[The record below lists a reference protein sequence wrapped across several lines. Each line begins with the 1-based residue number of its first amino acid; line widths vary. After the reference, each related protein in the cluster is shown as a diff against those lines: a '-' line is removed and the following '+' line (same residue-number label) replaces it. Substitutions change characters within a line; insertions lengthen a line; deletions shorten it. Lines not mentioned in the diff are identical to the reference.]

1 MIGIYKITN
10 LINKKVYIGQSTNIE
25 RRWNEHRKRIDD
37 PKMKH
42 YPLYRAFKKYGI
54 DNFSFEVVEKCNTK
68 ELNEL
73 EKFYIQQ
80 YNCVVPLGYNCTL
93 GGETSVPITLTQEKA
108 EEIKQLLMT
117 TSISQAKIGELY
129 GVSQNA
135 ISDIN
140 TGYCWVSDDIQYPIR
155 KYAQRKKEYYCIDCG
170 KIISQG
176 ALRCIDCDKK
186 NRSKQSRKPSREIL
200 KDLIR
205 STPFTT
211 IGANFG
217 VSDNAVR
224 KWCDFYNLPR
234 KVKDIKKYSDEEWSL
249 I

>member
-1 MIGIYKITN
+1 MGYIYCIKNDINNKIYIGKTIYSIEHRFKEH
-10 LINKKVYIGQSTNIE
+10 LRDARNKKCTSKL
-25 RRWNEHRKRIDD
+25 HRAI
-37 PKMKH
+37 
-42 YPLYRAFKKYGI
+42 LKYGSNHFYPELLEEC
-54 DNFSFEVVEKCNTK
+54 DNSLLSDKEKY
-68 ELNEL
+68 
-73 EKFYIQQ
+73 YIQK
-80 YNCVVPLGYNCTL
+80 YNTVYDGYNITF

-186 NRSKQSRKPSREIL
+186 NRSKQSRKPSREVL